1 MTDVTVPMDSSD
13 GASAVLAIRSHAIQ
27 NILPHMVTAGIIT
40 IGLAVP
46 KRSLVICGTAIPTNA
61 IGPANAVTHADSI
74 LASVISIILNIFI
87 LIPMLFA

>member
-46 KRSLVICGTAIPTNA
+46 KGAWLY
-61 IGPANAVTHADSI
+61 AV
-74 LASVISIILNIFI
+74 LQFQR
-87 LIPMLFA
+87 MLSALQMR